1 MWLLQMHH
9 LAGLAGWFLR
19 LIQPGDPL
27 LHIRAAREQISALLP
42 TIFTATTQ
50 LLEGVELRRWLRLV
64 LTPTCRIG

>member
-9 LAGLAGWFLR
+9 LTGLAGRFLR

-27 LHIRAAREQISALLP
+27 LHIRSALEQVGALLP

-50 LLEGVELRRWLRLV
+50 LLEGVELRRRLRLV
-64 LTPTCRIG
+64 